1 MAIFLKNF
9 TVALLTNANVAV
21 YTPAATGI
29 SGMIRSASA
38 YNSDTSDRTIDIY
51 IVASGGAGSAAAG
64 NTIYSALLIPA
75 GKTVQLDALVGK
87 NIIGA
92 GSLVAKA
99 SVTNVVSL
107 AVTGY
112 EQTS

>member
-1 MAIFLKNF
+1 MAIFLKNL
-9 TVALLTNANVAV
+9 TAALLTNANVAV

-29 SGMIRSASA
+29 SAMIRSASA
-38 YNSDTSDRTIDIY
+38 YNSDSSDRTITIW
-51 IVASGGAGSAAAG
+51 IVASGGAGAVAAG
-64 NTIYSALLIPA
+64 TSVYTNLLIPA
-75 GKTVQLDALVGK
+75 GKTVQLDALIGK

-92 GSLVAKA
+92 GSLVGVA

-107 AVTGY
+107 FVSGY